1 MDGEGEAMVMN
12 GHSGCKE
19 GTAVDY
25 CTHSGGHMVPGNA
38 GAYIWAFFS
47 SFN

>member
-1 MDGEGEAMVMN
+1 VTVPSGSASCVAYQ
-12 GHSGCKE
+12 GCKQ
-19 GTAVDY
+19 GTGVEY
-25 CTHSGGHMVPGNA
+25 CTHGGGHMVPDNA